1 MIQPLLTVERTVER
15 GAGALALVKPLPP
28 KAVAGRPGFTRAT
41 RPRLLSPPANRWVAI
56 QDLALAPSLSPG
68 ATSPIRNSIE
78 PILMTGAAASD
89 IASSRAVRINGAL
102 PLARIVI
109 SVLYYS
115 LGALSIAA
123 KF

>member
-1 MIQPLLTVERTVER
+1 
-15 GAGALALVKPLPP
+15 
-28 KAVAGRPGFTRAT
+28 
-41 RPRLLSPPANRWVAI
+41 
-56 QDLALAPSLSPG
+56 
-68 ATSPIRNSIE
+68 
-78 PILMTGAAASD
+78 MTGAAASD